1 MGKPGAVLAGDSDPA
16 GYYGLGCVLARM
28 ACVRAGA
35 SLEARRERR
44 AMGAPPTVI
53 RSGDAGLT
61 ASRFHFLRHLVE
73 MTIPMMVGMIAGAAI
88 FTTAAG
94 VTVDEALRR
103 HAVPFTLVMAFS
115 MTVPMVAWMRYRGHV
130 WRACTEMGA
139 AMVVPAIPLI
149 WLRLAH
155 VVSGPICGLYCA
167 ASFLAMVLVMLYR
180 RSDGRGTSAV
190 ASPR

>member
-1 MGKPGAVLAGDSDPA
+1 MRFRGLVVRGWLAVA
-16 GYYGLGCVLARM
+16 
-28 ACVRAGA
+28 
-35 SLEARRERR
+35 
-44 AMGAPPTVI
+44 
-53 RSGDAGLT
+53 
-61 ASRFHFLRHLVE
+61 
-73 MTIPMMVGMIAGAAI
+73 
-88 FTTAAG
+88 AAG
-94 VTVDEALRR
+94 MTVDEALRR

-139 AMVVPAIPLI
+139 AMIVPAIPLI

-155 VVSGPICGLYCA
+155 VISGPICGLYCA

-180 RSDGRGTSAV
+180 RSDHRGTSAV

>member
-1 MGKPGAVLAGDSDPA
+1 MSA
-16 GYYGLGCVLARM
+16 
-28 ACVRAGA
+28 
-35 SLEARRERR
+35 
-44 AMGAPPTVI
+44 PTVI

-61 ASRFHFLRHLVE
+61 ASRFHFPRHLVE

-88 FTTAAG
+88 FTVAAG
-94 VTVDEALRR
+94 MTVDEALRH

-115 MTVPMVAWMRYRGHV
+115 MTVPMVAWMRYRGHA

-139 AMVVPAIPLI
+139 AMIVPAIPLI

-155 VVSGPICGLYCA
+155 VISGPICGLYCA

-180 RSDGRGTSAV
+180 RSDRRGTSAV